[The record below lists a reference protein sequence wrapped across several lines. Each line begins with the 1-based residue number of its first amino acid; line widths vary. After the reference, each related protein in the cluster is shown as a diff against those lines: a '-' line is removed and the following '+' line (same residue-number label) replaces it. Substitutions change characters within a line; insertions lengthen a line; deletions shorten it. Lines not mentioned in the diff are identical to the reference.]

1 MSIKYYPIKSVLI
14 KGILNSPNE
23 SDKLIYKL
31 CPVTEFSE
39 GLWNLS
45 IVSLFYNCRITT
57 NVKDFYSV
65 SCNLVKAQKFSSQN
79 EVESYEQPLTTF
91 YLESMPTNSKK
102 LTYFEK
108 NWFHI
113 NSLSNELTFTVTN
126 ETNKVYS
133 L

>member
-57 NVKDFYSV
+57 NVKDFILSV
-65 SCNLVKAQKFSSQN
+65 VILLKLKNFQVKMKLKAMNNLLQHF
-79 EVESYEQPLTTF
+79 
-91 YLESMPTNSKK
+91 
-102 LTYFEK
+102 
-108 NWFHI
+108 I
-113 NSLSNELTFTVTN
+113 
-126 ETNKVYS
+126 
-133 L
+133 